1 MNDKDILYC
10 ALKGESF
17 NNCAILDD
25 YEIGKVLGT
34 GGFGKVCL
42 AVDKVKKRKVAI
54 KFIDVTE
61 QLSSADQVSEIFK
74 EAQNLKMLRHKNVV
88 ELHHTLLEGKT
99 LIMIMEVA

>member
-1 MNDKDILYC
+1 VLSFYYIL
-10 ALKGESF
+10 GESF

-61 QLSSADQVSEIFK
+61 QRK
-74 EAQNLKMLRHKNVV
+74 YYR
-88 ELHHTLLEGKT
+88 
-99 LIMIMEVA
+99 